1 MDTRI
6 QKTMQALQNNK
17 MNAYYAETKE
27 QAVEIALGLIKDGDV
42 ISHGGSVTLKELGLT
57 EIFKNGRY
65 NYLDRS
71 APGLTSEE
79 IMEIYRRCFSAD
91 AYFTSSNAVTANG
104 ELYNVDGNS
113 NRVAPMLF
121 GPDKVVVIVGLNKLV
136 DNIYDAADRV
146 KRHAAP
152 PNCVRLDKK
161 TYCAQN
167 GKCVTAD
174 DPDATFCAGCGSDE
188 RICANYTVMA
198 RQRNAGR
205 VNVIIV
211 NEKLGY

>member
-1 MDTRI
+1 MEERI
-6 QKTMQALQNNK
+6 QKTMQALERNR
-17 MNAYYAETKE
+17 MNAYYAKTKE
-27 QAVEIALGLIKDGDV
+27 EAAQLALSLIKEGDV

-57 EIFKNGRY
+57 DAFKSGRY

-71 APGLTSEE
+71 APGLTSDE
-79 IMEIYRRCFSAD
+79 IMDIYRRCFSAD
-91 AYFTSSNAVTANG
+91 AYFTSSNAVTING

-121 GPDKVVVIVGLNKLV
+121 GPDKVIVIVGVNKLV
-136 DNIYDAADRV
+136 DTIYDAADRV

-161 TYCAQN
+161 TYCAVN

-174 DPDATFCAGCGSDE
+174 DEAAPFCAGCSSDD